1 MKKKKKK
8 RGNLPLLRAHACA
21 GKRRRERRE
30 VGREKKGKKRNL
42 EGERREGE
50 KREGK
55 SAERERGGISSRLS
69 SRRNFRRE

>member
-21 GKRRRERRE
+21 GRRRERRE

-42 EGERREGE
+42 EGERKEGE